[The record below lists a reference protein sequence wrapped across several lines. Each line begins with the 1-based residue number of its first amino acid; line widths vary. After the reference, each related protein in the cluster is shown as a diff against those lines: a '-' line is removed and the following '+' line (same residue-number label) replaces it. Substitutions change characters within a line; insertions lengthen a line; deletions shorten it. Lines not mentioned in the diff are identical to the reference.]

1 MQLRLYRVLVFFK
14 VLEYNLSVG
23 LLISTL
29 VRNATVSLAILLILL
44 SMSLSRTMCRQLDMH
59 KIAVLCGTGRESA
72 LGHESDFDHSNCA

>member
-1 MQLRLYRVLVFFK
+1 VQLRLYRVLVFFK

-44 SMSLSRTMCRQLDMH
+44 STSLSRIMCRQLDF
-59 KIAVLCGTGRESA
+59 A
-72 LGHESDFDHSNCA
+72 